1 MYVCICNAVTD
12 QEIRDA
18 YDGGAHTFAAIQDE
32 LGVAT
37 CCGCCEPVA
46 REILASCQAQQ
57 EKETAAHYPRP
68 LLDFSAAAAAG

>member
-18 YDGGAHTFAAIQDE
+18 YAEGARTFAAIQDE

-46 REILASCQAQQ
+46 REVLACCQAEQQ
-57 EKETAAHYPRP
+57 APQYPLP
-68 LLDFSAAAAAG
+68 AVPATAAAAFAG